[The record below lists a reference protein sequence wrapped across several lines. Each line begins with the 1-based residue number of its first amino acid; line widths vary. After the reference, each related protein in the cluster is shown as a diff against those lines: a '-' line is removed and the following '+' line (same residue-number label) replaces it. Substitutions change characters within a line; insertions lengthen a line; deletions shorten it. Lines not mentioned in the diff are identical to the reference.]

1 MWFDDRGKCV
11 WRTPRLAFNIAGEFE
26 ELARRRIDRAFSVLQ
41 AESQG
46 DEGEAHKMQHE
57 VLNKLGRDLRT
68 LVADADEL
76 LKATADA
83 PGEKID
89 AARARAARSLQGL
102 RDRISAAERDV
113 IDHTRSADRYVH
125 ENPWRSIAM
134 TGGIA
139 FLAGLLVGRR

>member
-1 MWFDDRGKCV
+1 M
-11 WRTPRLAFNIAGEFE
+11 
-26 ELARRRIDRAFSVLQ
+26 
-41 AESQG
+41 G

-89 AARARAARSLQGL
+89 AARARAARSLQAL

-113 IDHTRSADRYVH
+113 IDRARSADHYVH

-139 FLAGLLVGRR
+139 FLVGLLVGRR